1 MSAVSRLVFNPE
13 ADHATED
20 AGALF
25 RPEQGLRWRAVQTP
39 APVTFEDDR
48 CACDRKDAQGF
59 IKLNALRLRT
69 LEMRNRK
76 GN

>member
-1 MSAVSRLVFNPE
+1 MFNPE
-13 ADHATED
+13 TDHATED

-25 RPEQGLRWRAVQTP
+25 RPEQGLQWRNVQTP
-39 APVTFEDDR
+39 ALVTFEDDR
-48 CACDRKDAQGF
+48 GGCDPKDAQGF